1 MALPRQS
8 RKNQVALQP
17 RKVRLRLVQ
26 LAPCMIPSNEVAIGA
41 TVLTLTFL
49 PPGIGPSQ
57 LWTLDAGAHAEV
69 VAVKE
74 VNPLTNEVIL
84 AAATTKAH
92 KPGSEWV
99 PLMPTMTSQEIVFG
113 KWFYGSWAGLNGT
126 RGQAGWLEG
135 EYLRQMIEE
144 GTGSI
149 VLPNAAGSDGV
160 KHYDRF
166 LITTLNNYRVGDEWI
181 EIWSMSTSHAAG
193 DLLFVGS
200 PNEAQV
206 SETEIKLGLVD
217 GMYLM
222 KKQRESNAGF
232 WNNGPRDVF
241 EEYTKQMQVFLADGF
256 DAPAN
261 YPASPST
268 AGESSDKR
276 FKMSNA
282 IASPVNSNVRLLPLG
297 SGVQSYVRFAT
308 PIKIGT
314 TEEGGRGWEHS
325 QEAHEIKQR
334 RFRFECTFTTPS
346 GSAPNM
352 YLEFVTSGW
361 AGGAATAPLYI
372 GLLPTEGIL
381 SSYQGS
387 AHNATQIIQ
396 KTAANS
402 AIFGS
407 GQHTVV
413 IEGRGRWVFFYCDGV
428 LLGILPTTLPAQE
441 LYPQVTFLG
450 TSNAATTVG
459 SYGANYMDVDYM
471 LLREAVPCLMRS
483 TTDKGDYQLPGLPS
497 GSGLKGEYFSD
508 TDLASDFNQ
517 GAKALAPLR
526 QPFAT
531 RVDGTLNFSPGTK
544 WWPEGVVEEGN
555 FSVRWTGAVYLDLS
569 HYDYLLQVQCYAGA
583 RVWIGKTRW
592 DEQVLDCW
600 QNGKGSE
607 WLIFNEDQLPHL
619 KGTALSPGPLYGQPS
634 GWYPIM
640 VEFVMGNPHDLE
652 AVTPNVVL
660 FYERS
665 DLAMAIPMNAGPYA
679 HIIAADVPWWYFPL
693 DHSGYN
699 GANFFFDSAE
709 IGTFSLVSGNSKVP
723 KYQPGPVANDP
734 AFSLPGETTTVL
746 QYAHGGETDL
756 GTSGWTSWTF
766 EGWINPTNS
775 ANGFGQ
781 MLFCKTFVYQ
791 FNLTATGHMEALVG
805 NGTSWGAGAGVISGA
820 VIASGAWTHI
830 SATYDG
836 TNLRL
841 YINGVLSATG
851 GASAGQTGTN
861 SNKPGFGYYP
871 QGGAGAHEMYQLEGG
886 IAHIAIYKNKVL
898 SAATL
903 LSHAEAANAAAL
915 LNGGTVQASSMVP
928 LSPQG
933 FFAQQVRSESHYELI
948 RSFAEEWGLQW
959 TCRPMSLES
968 GEFPGRMCPR
978 LQEGRQTDYVIDHSN
993 VIGPQVTI
1001 LADDTA
1007 DTLLIDAQGLAD
1019 NTGAGQLQAEVF
1031 NFFELSA
1038 HALTN
1043 TEYDSPGDI
1052 QVLQQL
1058 ITRANSLLALR
1069 SSPWTQLEA
1078 QARGKRTLTDTW
1090 PLSGI
1095 LAEFPWLPGE
1105 GIRAQL
1111 PLIGVEDS
1119 STRQLWGM
1127 KWPIFPDGIGAPSP
1141 VFKQRPRSVKEAIR
1155 HVITALRSKTR
1166 NYQGQFAIQD
1176 ASLGGLTYNN
1186 GVLTVSGGAGDQY
1199 TRMTLPPNLT
1209 KVKAATLS
1217 VQTLTRTPPITW
1229 TLEINGVSTGIVV
1242 TSAGPINVLPYLAR
1256 DQETT
1261 ARMYARLVGTGTG
1274 SGSYTIKLETQVII

>member
-26 LAPCMIPSNEVAIGA
+26 LAPAMIPSNEVGIGA

-57 LWTLDAGAHAEV
+57 LWTLDVGAHAEV
-69 VAVKE
+69 VVVKE
-74 VNPLTNEVIL
+74 VNPATNEVTL

-92 KPGSEWV
+92 KPGTEQV
-99 PLMPTMTSQEIVFG
+99 PLMPTMTSQETVFG
-113 KWFYGSWAGLNGT
+113 KWFYASWAGLNGT

-160 KHYDRF
+160 KHFDRF
-166 LITTLNNYRVGDEWI
+166 LITTLDNYRVGDEWV

-217 GMYLM
+217 GLYLM

-241 EEYTKQMQVFLADGF
+241 EEYTKQMQVFMADGF

-261 YPASPST
+261 YPQTPST
-268 AGESSDKR
+268 AGESTDKR
-276 FKMSNA
+276 WKMSNA
-282 IASPVNSNVRLLPLG
+282 IASPVDSNVRLLPLG
-297 SGVQSYVRFAT
+297 SGTQSFIRYTT

-314 TEEGGRGWEHS
+314 TEEGGAPWEHS
-325 QEAHEIKQR
+325 EEAHEIKQR
-334 RFRFECTFTTPS
+334 RWRLESSFTVPS
-346 GSAPNM
+346 GMAPNFA
-352 YLEFVTSGW
+352 LELVPSGW
-361 AGGAATAPLYI
+361 PGSAAAVYLD
-372 GLLPTEGIL
+372 LNPTEGIL
-381 SSYQGS
+381 SSGS
-387 AHNATQIIQ
+387 ATQTVQ
-396 KTAANS
+396 KTAAN
-402 AIFGS
+402 AAFFGS
-407 GQHTVV
+407 GQHTAA
-413 IEGRGRWVFFYCDGV
+413 IEGRGRWVFFYLDGV
-428 LLGILPTTLPAQE
+428 LLGVLPTPQPAQE
-441 LYPQVTFLG
+441 LYPQFFFLG

-459 SYGANYMDVDYM
+459 SYGANYIDVDYM

-483 TTDKGDYQLPGLPS
+483 KTDKGDYQLPGSPS

-508 TDLASDFNQ
+508 TDLASDKQQ
-517 GAKALAPLR
+517 GHKILAPLR

-531 RVDGTLNFSPGTK
+531 RVDGSINYSPGTK

-555 FSVRWTGAVYLDLS
+555 FTVRWTGAVYLDLS

-583 RVWIGKTRW
+583 RVWIGRTRW
-592 DEQVLDCW
+592 DEQIMDCW
-600 QNGKGSE
+600 PVGGEGKN
-607 WLIFNEDQLPHL
+607 WLIFEESQIPHL
-619 KGTALSPGPLYGQPS
+619 KGTALSPGPLYGQTS

-640 VEFVMGNPHDLE
+640 VEFAMGNPKDLE
-652 AVTPNVVL
+652 ATTPNIVL

-665 DLAMAIPMNAGPYA
+665 DLAMVIPMNAGPYA
-679 HIIAADVPWWYFPL
+679 HLIAPDIPWWYFPL

-699 GANFFFDSAE
+699 GSIFFFDSAE
-709 IGTFSLVSGNSKVP
+709 IGQFSLISGNTKVP
-723 KYQPGPVANDP
+723 QFQTGPVSNDL
-734 AFSLPGETTTVL
+734 AFSVPGETTTVV
-746 QYAHGGETDL
+746 QYAHIGEGAMST
-756 GTSGWTSWTF
+756 TGWTSETVEAWV
-766 EGWINPTNS
+766 NPTTA
-775 ANGFGQ
+775 ANGFQ
-781 MLFCKTFVYQ
+781 QVIVNVPFVFQ
-791 FNLTATGHMEALVG
+791 LSISTTGKPEAFVG
-805 NGTSWGAGAGVISGA
+805 NGTSWGTSISSA
-820 VIASGAWTHI
+820 EAIPSGAWTHV
-830 SATYDG
+830 AMTYDG

-841 YINGVLSATG
+841 YVNGVLKATSGAVASQFGVQATQG
-851 GASAGQTGTN
+851 GIGYW
-861 SNKPGFGYYP
+861 PG
-871 QGGAGAHEMYQLEGG
+871 GGAGAHEKSQLAGG
-886 IAHIAIYKNKVL
+886 VGHFAVYKNRVL
-898 SAATL
+898 TAERL
-903 LSHAEAANAAAL
+903 LAHAEASTASAL

-948 RSFAEEWGLQW
+948 RGFAEEWGLQW
-959 TCRPMSLES
+959 TVRPMSLES

-978 LQEGRQTDYVIDHSN
+978 LMEGRQTDYVIDHSN
-993 VIGPQVTI
+993 VISPQVTI

-1007 DTLLIDAQGLAD
+1007 DTLLVDAQGLAD
-1019 NTGAGQLQAEVF
+1019 QTGAGQLQAEVF
-1031 NFFELSA
+1031 NFFEIAA

-1058 ITRANSLLALR
+1058 IVRANSLLELR

-1111 PLIGVEDS
+1111 PLIGVEDE

-1127 KWPIFPDGIGAPSP
+1127 KWPIYPDGIGAPSP

-1176 ASLGGLTYNN
+1176 GTTGSIAYSNGTLTAAD
-1186 GVLTVSGGAGDQY
+1186 GSGDQY
-1199 TRMTLPPNLT
+1199 SRITIPPNVS
-1209 KVKAATLS
+1209 KIKAATVS
-1217 VQTLTRTPPITW
+1217 VQVLTRTAPITW
-1229 TLEINGVSTGIVV
+1229 TLEINSVSTGIVV
-1242 TSAGPINVLPYLAR
+1242 TSAGPINVLPYVAR
-1256 DQETT
+1256 NGETT

-1274 SGSYTIKLETQVII
+1274 SGTYTIKLETQLII